1 MFGGEM
7 MIAVGSM
14 FAGIGGICS
23 AFKKVD
29 CEIVWANEIDK
40 YACKTYREN
49 FGDKYLV
56 EDDIRNI
63 NPNEIPNIDILTAGF
78 PCQPFSIAGKLK
90 GFDDKRG
97 QLFYQIERIIE
108 AKKPRVVFLENVSNL
123 EKHDKGKSFNKVFS
137 SLAQF
142 GYIVRYCVM
151 NACEYSD
158 IPQNRD
164 RIYIVA
170 FRDFE
175 DNCKFKF
182 PEKIE
187 VSKPLTEFIDI
198 SKKHSDIYYYNSENK
213 LDNLL
218 NAKVLD
224 HYRIY
229 KIKDN
234 GIFAFKSGKCPT
246 LTANMGTYPNRV
258 PVIRDNYGVRKLTPY
273 ELLAFQGFSK
283 EFRFPQGLALNEA
296 YKQIGNSV
304 CVPVVENIA
313 KEILKIFKK

>member
-1 MFGGEM
+1 MA
-7 MIAVGSM
+7 IKVGSM
-14 FAGIGGICS
+14 FAGIGGICL
-23 AFKKVD
+23 AFKNVG

-49 FGDKYLV
+49 FGNGYLV
-56 EDDIRNI
+56 EDDIKNI
-63 NPNEIPNIDILTAGF
+63 KASHIPDIDILTAGF
-78 PCQPFSIAGKLK
+78 PCQPFSVAGKLK
-90 GFDDKRG
+90 GFDDRRG
-97 QLFYQIERIIE
+97 QLFYQIEKIVE
-108 AKKPRVVFLENVSNL
+108 EKKPRVVFLENVSNL
-123 EKHDKGKSFNKVFS
+123 ENHDEGKSFNKVFA

-142 GYIVRYCVM
+142 GYVVRYCVM
-151 NACEYSD
+151 NACDYSD

-170 FRDFE
+170 FRDYE
-175 DNCKFKF
+175 DNCKFNF

-187 VSKPLTEFIDI
+187 VTKPLSEFFNIAE
-198 SKKHSDIYYYNSENK
+198 KHNDVYYYKSDNK
-213 LDNLL
+213 LDNML
-218 NAKVLD
+218 NAKVLETN
-224 HYRIY
+224 RIY

-234 GIFAFKSGKCPT
+234 GIFAFTKDKCPT

-273 ELLAFQGFSK
+273 ELLLFQGFPK
-283 EFRFPQGLALNEA
+283 NYKFPKGITLNQA

-304 CVPVVENIA
+304 CVPVIENIA